1 MRWIRRTLL
10 LIGFVAL
17 SYVAESAID
26 SELYQLQLRR
36 ALGEEGEKQRKL
48 PDGAIGKIEIP
59 KIGLSAMIAEGTE
72 WATLRRAIGHIPGTA
87 FPGET
92 GNAAIAAHRD
102 TFFRGLRNI
111 SRGDAID
118 VTTDRGVFRYVVE
131 STEIVKPNDMGVLKP
146 GKSQAL
152 TLITCY
158 PFFWIGP
165 APRRFIVHAKVS

>member
-1 MRWIRRTLL
+1 MRWIRRSLL

-26 SELYQLQLRR
+26 SELYQLQARR
-36 ALGEEGEKQRKL
+36 AFDEKQEKR
-48 PDGAIGKIEIP
+48 PEGTIGKIEIP
-59 KIGLSAMIAEGTE
+59 RIGLSAMIAEGTE

-92 GNAAIAAHRD
+92 GNAAVAAHRD
-102 TFFRGLRNI
+102 TFFRGLRNV

-131 STEIVKPNDMGVLKP
+131 STEIVKPNDVDVLRS
-146 GKSQAL
+146 GQSQEL

-165 APRRFIVHAKVS
+165 APKRFIVHAKVS

>member
-1 MRWIRRTLL
+1 VRWIRRSLL
-10 LIGFVAL
+10 LIAFVAL

-26 SELYQLQLRR
+26 SEMYQFQLRR
-36 ALGEEGEKQRKL
+36 TFDEKQEVL
-48 PDGAIGKIEIP
+48 PPGTIGKIEIP
-59 KIGLSAMIAEGTE
+59 RIGLSAMIAEGTE

-92 GNAAIAAHRD
+92 GNVAIAAHRD

-118 VTTDRGVFRYVVE
+118 VTTDRGVFRYVVD
-131 STEIVKPNDMGVLKP
+131 STEIVKPNDVSVLKP
-146 GKSQAL
+146 GQAQEL

-165 APRRFIVHAKVS
+165 APKRFIVHATVDARL

>member
-1 MRWIRRTLL
+1 MRWIRRSLL

-26 SELYQLQLRR
+26 AEMYQLQARR
-36 ALGEEGEKQRKL
+36 AFDEKQEKR
-48 PDGAIGKIEIP
+48 PEGTIGKIEIP
-59 KIGLSAMIAEGTE
+59 RIGLSAMIAEGTE

-92 GNAAIAAHRD
+92 GNAAVAAHRD

-111 SRGDAID
+111 TRGDAID

-131 STEIVKPNDMGVLKP
+131 STEIVKPNDVSVLKP
-146 GKSQAL
+146 GQSQEL

-165 APRRFIVHAKVS
+165 APKRFIVHAKVS

>member
-1 MRWIRRTLL
+1 MRWIRRSLL

-36 ALGEEGEKQRKL
+36 ALGAEGEKQEKL
-48 PDGAIGKIEIP
+48 PDGTIGKIEIP
-59 KIGLSAMIAEGTE
+59 RIGLSAMIAEGTE

-118 VTTDRGVFRYVVE
+118 VTTDRGVFRQ
-131 STEIVKPNDMGVLKP
+131 T
-146 GKSQAL
+146 Q
-152 TLITCY
+152 
-158 PFFWIGP
+158 
-165 APRRFIVHAKVS
+165 

>member
-1 MRWIRRTLL
+1 MRWIRRSLL

-26 SELYQLQLRR
+26 SEMCQLQARR
-36 ALGEEGEKQRKL
+36 AFDEKQEKR
-48 PDGAIGKIEIP
+48 PEGTIGKIEIP
-59 KIGLSAMIAEGTE
+59 RIGLSAMIAEGTE

-92 GNAAIAAHRD
+92 GNAAVAAHRD

-131 STEIVKPNDMGVLKP
+131 STEIVKPNDVSVLQP
-146 GKSQAL
+146 GQSQEL

-165 APRRFIVHAKVS
+165 APKRFIVHAKIS

>member
-1 MRWIRRTLL
+1 VRWIRRSLL

-26 SELYQLQLRR
+26 SEMYQLQLRR
-36 ALGEEGEKQRKL
+36 AFDKKQDEL
-48 PDGAIGKIEIP
+48 PSGTIGKIEIP
-59 KIGLSAMIAEGTE
+59 RIGLTAMIAEGTE

-92 GNAAIAAHRD
+92 GNAGIAAHRD

-111 SRGDAID
+111 SRGDTID

-131 STEIVKPNDMGVLKP
+131 STEIVKPNDVSVLKP
-146 GKSQAL
+146 GKSQEL
-152 TLITCY
+152 TLVTCY

-165 APRRFIVHAKVS
+165 APKRFIVHAKVS